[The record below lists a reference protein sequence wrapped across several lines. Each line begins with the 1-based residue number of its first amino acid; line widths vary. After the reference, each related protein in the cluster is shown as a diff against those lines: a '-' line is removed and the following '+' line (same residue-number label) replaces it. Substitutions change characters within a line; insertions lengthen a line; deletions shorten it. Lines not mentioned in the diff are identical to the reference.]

1 MITHFPIR
9 EKGFAMAITQRRL
22 DFGSGYV
29 SHHPD
34 CLKRLM
40 DYASDKYVFT
50 LEEKRGYKALALSS
64 DPTGLCTDLFWLS
77 VSVLSME
84 GYAPKKE
91 DISSLVSKGAVLEIP
106 FIDDSE
112 KSNYYPS
119 DDEDGQGDYGKKV
132 YVIVDWF
139 CCFPVSPS
147 IEERI
152 SSERKY
158 SMLQLVENTWSFKET
173 ASKITEENEEK
184 QKCNK
189 ITERDDERDVMRKT
203 LRSSICDDERDVM
216 KERACS
222 ARSCSSR
229 NLTDDGSTEP
239 ETDKP
244 KRHRGNFLTMT
255 VLNTKWCSEDS
266 RDRFLYDD
274 LWYKLVTKFGEE
286 VVIQQVKYFVA
297 TTMYQMS
304 DGSWIANEDNGIK
317 NRFLYISKALWHNCQ
332 TYVKSHKS

>member
-1 MITHFPIR
+1 MISRFHFAFSLVEVLAAVALIGIITFLALPNIVR
-9 EKGFAMAITQRRL
+9 IKQDSEENLAISRAEAINLTMASYVQAHGQTSAADDWARVTSADDRYTL
-22 DFGSGYV
+22 LAPYLAYAPSVFSDYMPSGY
-29 SHHPD
+29 SI
-34 CLKRLM
+34 
-40 DYASDKYVFT
+40 T
-50 LEEKRGYKALALSS
+50 LPSTLLPLSKVAL
-64 DPTGLCTDLFWLS
+64 TGP
-77 VSVLSME
+77 
-84 GYAPKKE
+84 G
-91 DISSLVSKGAVLEIP
+91 G
-106 FIDDSE
+106 
-112 KSNYYPS
+112 
-119 DDEDGQGDYGKKV
+119 
-132 YVIVDWF
+132 
-139 CCFPVSPS
+139 
-147 IEERI
+147 
-152 SSERKY
+152 
-158 SMLQLVENTWSFKET
+158 
-173 ASKITEENEEK
+173 
-184 QKCNK
+184 
-189 ITERDDERDVMRKT
+189 
-203 LRSSICDDERDVM
+203 
-216 KERACS
+216 
-222 ARSCSSR
+222 ARSCFSR